1 MRERG
6 RGTIVNVSSMAGYR
20 AAILTGPAY
29 SAAKAGLNS
38 FTDSINL
45 AERDR
50 GIRACTICP
59 GEVHTPIM
67 EQRPRPPSPEERAT
81 MLQPEDVAETIALI
95 AALPDRA
102 AVELVLIRPTEMRDR
117 TADERAAAGRE

>member
-1 MRERG
+1 
-6 RGTIVNVSSMAGYR
+6 
-20 AAILTGPAY
+20 
-29 SAAKAGLNS
+29 
-38 FTDSINL
+38 
-45 AERDR
+45 
-50 GIRACTICP
+50 
-59 GEVHTPIM
+59 M

-102 AVELVLIRPTEMRDR
+102 AVELVLIRPTQMRDR